1 MKDKRKVAIIGV
13 GTVGAT
19 VAYTLSLKNI
29 VSDIVLVDIN
39 EDKSEG
45 EKLDILHGQA
55 YYNESVN
62 IKVGKYRECR
72 DADIV
77 VIATG
82 SLNNQKAR
90 TRLDLAEKDSKIAKE
105 VTEKVVKAGFKGIFV
120 VVSNPVDVITY
131 VVRKVS
137 RFPDNKVIGI
147 GTMLD
152 TSRFKYL
159 LGELTNTS
167 PKSIQGYILG
177 EHGDSCLPIWSN
189 CYIAGKQIFDYI
201 EENHLSLEELNKVYM
216 TTKMSGSIVSS
227 KKQATYY
234 AVSMCAVRIIQAI
247 YQNENIVFPV
257 STYLNGEYDTRDICI
272 GVPAIINSDGAS
284 EIVQLKLTRT
294 ERAKFENSVN
304 VLKNVVKD
312 LEI

>member
-1 MKDKRKVAIIGV
+1 
-13 GTVGAT
+13 
-19 VAYTLSLKNI
+19 
-29 VSDIVLVDIN
+29 
-39 EDKSEG
+39 
-45 EKLDILHGQA
+45 
-55 YYNESVN
+55 
-62 IKVGKYRECR
+62 
-72 DADIV
+72 
-77 VIATG
+77 
-82 SLNNQKAR
+82 
-90 TRLDLAEKDSKIAKE
+90 
-105 VTEKVVKAGFKGIFV
+105 
-120 VVSNPVDVITY
+120 
-131 VVRKVS
+131 
-137 RFPDNKVIGI
+137 
-147 GTMLD
+147 
-152 TSRFKYL
+152 
-159 LGELTNTS
+159 
-167 PKSIQGYILG
+167 
-177 EHGDSCLPIWSN
+177 
-189 CYIAGKQIFDYI
+189 
-201 EENHLSLEELNKVYM
+201 M